1 MTAPMNM
8 DVRSYQNSAPDPLR
22 AAAAPSTTSAA
33 TRLPGVGHRCV
44 QFAMKRKMTV
54 VSLVVLSCLV
64 MSFFSATTFADPL
77 AMSADES
84 AVLMRRTASTD
95 DNNSHAPLKQGTC
108 EATILLVRHCE
119 KGFLKRHCDY
129 IGLERSVYL
138 ATLFGDSPGPE
149 RWPTPAYIFAEG
161 PGDRN
166 HQSKR
171 NYREIE
177 TVAPLS
183 LKTGVP
189 VDASF
194 TSKTTKKLVAHLT
207 KGLKKGDF
215 CGKVVLVAWK
225 HSQIGYLAHH
235 LGCGTM
241 QGCPGD
247 YHGKS
252 FDEVWQLRFV
262 HDFAVSPGFGN
273 HPKHHNTGSGWQVL
287 GSVQPEAFD
296 PLAFSKQLGDYPAG
310 GRTGSSHWLPY
321 AQVIPEMAVTRHGGD
336 DWNEMKPN
344 YVHTDTLEI

>member
-1 MTAPMNM
+1 
-8 DVRSYQNSAPDPLR
+8 
-22 AAAAPSTTSAA
+22 
-33 TRLPGVGHRCV
+33 
-44 QFAMKRKMTV
+44 MKRKMTV
-54 VSLVVLSCLV
+54 VSLVVLSCLFL
-64 MSFFSATTFADPL
+64 SFSSTIYADNL
-77 AMSADES
+77 AMSADET
-84 AVLMRRTASTD
+84 AVLMRRTSAD
-95 DNNSHAPLKQGTC
+95 KAAEDSHAPLKQGTC
-108 EATILLVRHCE
+108 EATIILVRHCE

-138 ATLFGDSPGPE
+138 STLFGDSPGPE

-161 PGDRN
+161 PGDRH

-171 NYREIE
+171 NFREIE

-183 LKTGVP
+183 LKTGIP

-194 TSKTTKKLVAHLT
+194 TSMTTKKLVGHLT
-207 KGLKKGDF
+207 KMLKQGDL

-235 LGCGTM
+235 LGCGPM

-247 YHGKS
+247 YRGKS

-262 HDFAVSPGFGN
+262 HNFAVSPGFGN

-296 PLAFSKQLGDYPAG
+296 PLAFSKQRGDYPVG
-310 GRTGSSHWLPY
+310 GRSGPSHWLEY
-321 AQVIPEMAVTRHGGD
+321 AEVIPEVTVTRHGD
-336 DWNEMKPN
+336 DWNENKPF